1 MKAKF
6 LEGRL
11 SSREVIQNG
20 AKIFHELR
28 WAGGLVICPYC
39 GSIEVSEKLVSGV
52 YSYRCRHCG
61 HRFTDRTRT
70 VMHGSK
76 LPIEFW
82 VYALYEMLACN
93 FIASTRLARKL
104 HINQKSAWLMMMKL
118 RYSFK
123 RYEPTLKGVI
133 AQDEVYI
140 GGCLSNYHYC
150 RKLNLLRENLF
161 LKPEERKYSS
171 SDIMNL
177 NRIIKYPVLG
187 LNDGDNIILRSMPNP
202 ISRVDIEK
210 VWKESVEEG
219 SSLVGDETRLYDG
232 WKGTRYTN
240 NHSKN
245 QYKSEEGYSSNRV
258 ENTFAWIKRGL
269 SGLVHCK
276 RKYLQ
281 YYLWEFEYRYNTRG
295 QTDIDRLRALLE
307 SPVNTKRLIS
317 YAFIPKSRDDIRLE
331 RDKAMM
337 REALRLGVVKA
348 IYWKGRWI
356 NKGNIDKL

>member
-11 SSREVIQNG
+11 SSREVITNG

-28 WAGGLVICPYC
+28 WTGGLVICPYC
-39 GSIEVSEKLVSGV
+39 GSIEVSEKFISGF

-61 HRFTDRTRT
+61 HRFSDRTRT

-76 LPIEFW
+76 LPIEMW
-82 VYALYEMLACN
+82 VYALYEMLAGN

-104 HINQKSAWLMMMKL
+104 RINQKSAWLMMMKL

-123 RYEPTLKGVI
+123 RYEVPLKGVI

-161 LKPEERKYSS
+161 LRKDERKYSS

-177 NRIIKYPVLG
+177 NSIIKYPVLG
-187 LNDGDNIILRSMPNP
+187 LNDGENIILRSMPNP
-202 ISRVDIEK
+202 ISKGDVEK
-210 VWKESVEEG
+210 VWKECVTEG
-219 SSLVGDETRLYDG
+219 SSLVGDETRLYDS
-232 WKGTRYTN
+232 WKGVRYTN

-258 ENTFAWIKRGL
+258 ENTFSWVKRGL

-281 YYLWEFEYRYNTRG
+281 FYLWEFEYRFNTRG
-295 QTDIDRLRALLE
+295 KDDRMRLEALLGP
-307 SPVNTKRLIS
+307 PVNTKRLLSI
-317 YAFIPKSRDDIRLE
+317 AFIPQSRDDIRLKS
-331 RDKAMM
+331 DKAMM
-337 REALRLGVVKA
+337 KEALSLGYVRA
-348 IYWKGRWI
+348 IYWKGRYI
-356 NKGNIDKL
+356 DKGNVDKL